1 MSYISQGV
9 IGLIIGIVLVF
20 AILGILLV
28 IFSVIMLAYGLSE
41 IVPGTQPGR
50 CGLWG
55 HDWRPQLPMMAWGM
69 TCRNCLVR
77 KDGALF
83 AWRFQPGAIATVFAP
98 NLGLF
103 VPHNAV
109 KWGLKHPA
117 RALIAADDPRMPMFA
132 LIPGAPLPV
141 APSPQVVAQFAPAPP
156 PAPYPGAQA
165 VPPAPQGEALCRSC
179 FAAIPAGAFNCPS
192 CGAPRPA

>member
-1 MSYISQGV
+1 MSYVSQGV

-41 IVPGTQPGR
+41 MVPGTQPGR

-55 HDWRPQLPMMAWGM
+55 HDWRPQLPMMASG
-69 TCRNCLVR
+69 TSCRNCLVR

-83 AWRFQPGAIATVFAP
+83 AWRFQPPMIPTVFAP

-103 VPHNAV
+103 IPQNAV
-109 KWGLKHPA
+109 NWGRRHPA
-117 RALIAADDPRMPMFA
+117 RAVIAADDPRMPMFP
-132 LIPGAPLPV
+132 LVPGAPLPMPP
-141 APSPQVVAQFAPAPP
+141 APQIVAQFAGPP
-156 PAPYPGAQA
+156 PAAPYPALQA
-165 VPPAPQGEALCRSC
+165 APQSAQSESLCRAC
-179 FAAIPAGAFNCPS
+179 FTPIPALATNCPS
-192 CGAPRPA
+192 CGAPRAA